1 MIHLRKS
8 RGALDGG
15 LKSHRH
21 RSLPLVRSAGGT
33 TIVRDHPEVTSAVR
47 SAPGLPGRSG
57 GKIAEMRGG
66 VHQDEPADLV
76 HRHRLLANQ
85 GLHLEFLLPPTP
97 TLSRSPQGA
106 AVVAVVLLACLPL
119 LADMSPHL
127 PTWCLHRRTQ
137 LNLLERRSTGSW
149 KRDLRRREGAAP
161 PAEGE
166 VRKGLGRGAGSEAGG
181 EGAVSEGRRM
191 TSSTLAIG

>member
-21 RSLPLVRSAGGT
+21 RSLPLVRSA
-33 TIVRDHPEVTSAVR
+33 EVTSAVR

-97 TLSRSPQGA
+97 TLSRWPQGA

-127 PTWCLHRRTQ
+127 PTWFSHPLQWCLHRRTQ

-149 KRDLRRREGAAP
+149 KRDLRRRGGAAP

-166 VRKGLGRGAGSEAGG
+166 VRKGRGLGAGSEAGG

-191 TSSTLAIG
+191 TNSTLAIG

>member
-1 MIHLRKS
+1 MTFLNV
-8 RGALDGG
+8 G
-15 LKSHRH
+15 
-21 RSLPLVRSAGGT
+21 
-33 TIVRDHPEVTSAVR
+33 
-47 SAPGLPGRSG
+47 
-57 GKIAEMRGG
+57 
-66 VHQDEPADLV
+66 
-76 HRHRLLANQ
+76 HRLLANQ

-127 PTWCLHRRTQ
+127 PTWFRSVLASRNFDPNLRGMIMVLTYASYPSHPLQWCLHRRTQ

-149 KRDLRRREGAAP
+149 KRDLRRRGGAAP

-166 VRKGLGRGAGSEAGG
+166 VRRDNLIAKSFMRHVAFNLIKLLLVVEDYPQYI
-181 EGAVSEGRRM
+181 
-191 TSSTLAIG
+191 TSRSKKKHIRLTFIQANFLHCN